1 MYKEYFLMQTE
12 PFAPFPSPS
21 LFYKSRGHEKAWKS
35 LLYCLQN
42 KEPVVMT
49 AGEYGTGKTLL
60 GLKLIR
66 FMEKKWAYP
75 MVYIPS
81 PGYSFPM
88 VLEKIARELGL
99 PIDPSNEKECQRFI
113 YEYFEN
119 DPPEKNKYI
128 YIVVDDIQEF
138 DHTFVS
144 DLTKLITYNN
154 YGYFPIKLFMFGHTS
169 FLQSLDKRNLIS
181 FKQRIKTIP
190 LSSLNL
196 EEVTEY
202 IYFRLISSGAS
213 GSPVFD
219 EPAIELITH
228 ASKGLPRLINK
239 VCDASLVLA
248 CKKRANFIDRK
259 IVEQALDE
267 TGIVPIQTAP
277 GMMETQSV
285 PKTQREL
292 PPPRKAVVPV
302 EAHPEMQ
309 PERPP
314 QRRKDLFS
322 LHEKQMPG
330 ATRKNQKP
338 QDLKPHSL
346 VDGKSLVIVCLVII
360 IVVMLLFFF
369 REARLS
375 AVSSLG
381 GEKNLG
387 SCAIVMKSILRDAN
401 TENVSVVMKQIS
413 RMDTESFGDPM
424 RPLVEDLNHVPADGS
439 GMQLDQGNPPVLYQA
454 VKTQAIKKNG

>member
-1 MYKEYFLMQTE
+1 
-12 PFAPFPSPS
+12 
-21 LFYKSRGHEKAWKS
+21 
-35 LLYCLQN
+35 
-42 KEPVVMT
+42 MT